1 MSMVYLNG
9 NFIPLEKAQVSV
21 LDRGFTFADGL
32 YEIIPV
38 FSGQPFR
45 LTEHLNRLRN
55 SLDGISLVLDYDG
68 GKWQSLIDELL
79 SLNQVTEDSSIYIQV
94 TRGVDERN
102 HFYQTV
108 FTPTV
113 FMFCKPLQ
121 QMEVSRGVSAIL
133 HEDIRWEY
141 CHIKAVALLP
151 NVLLKQRA
159 REKDD
164 SLEAILYRD
173 GYITEGAASN
183 VFIVKDNTVRTPPKS
198 NRLLPGITRDL
209 VVELIRESDYQGLE
223 VPVTKS
229 ELLQA
234 DEIWL
239 TSSTLGIAPLVRLD
253 GRSLGDGKPGPVWH
267 HVNAIYQAFKKSAGE
282 RKTLV

>member
-9 NFIPLEKAQVSV
+9 DFIPLEKAQVSV
-21 LDRGFTFADGL
+21 LDRGFTFADGV

-55 SLDGISLVLDYDG
+55 SLDGISLELDYDRE
-68 GKWQSLIDELL
+68 KWQSLVDKLL
-79 SLNQVTEDSSIYIQV
+79 NLNQVAEDSSIYIQV
-94 TRGVDERN
+94 TRGVGERN
-102 HFYQTV
+102 HFYQAG

-113 FMFCKPLQ
+113 FIFCKPLQ
-121 QMEVSRGVSAIL
+121 QMDASRGVSAIL
-133 HEDIRWEY
+133 HEDIRWQY

-151 NVLLKQRA
+151 NVLLKQLA
-159 REKDD
+159 RDKDG

-183 VFIVKDNTVRTPPKS
+183 VFIVSDNAVRTPPKS

-209 VVELIRESDYQGLE
+209 VVELIRETDYQCLE

-253 GRSLGDGKPGPVWH
+253 GRPLGDGKPGPVWQD
-267 HVNAIYQAFKKSAGE
+267 VNAIYQVFKKSAGE
-282 RKTLV
+282 RKTPV

>member
-21 LDRGFTFADGL
+21 LDRGFTFADGV

-45 LTEHLNRLRN
+45 LIEHLNRLRN

-159 REKDD
+159 REKDN

-209 VVELIRESDYQGLE
+209 VVELIRESDYQCWKS
-223 VPVTKS
+223 PSPNQNCCRPTKY
-229 ELLQA
+229 
-234 DEIWL
+234 
-239 TSSTLGIAPLVRLD
+239 G
-253 GRSLGDGKPGPVWH
+253 
-267 HVNAIYQAFKKSAGE
+267 
-282 RKTLV
+282 